1 MPDELLPYYE
11 KELSFIRQMGARFSD
26 EHPKI
31 AGRLGINTDTV
42 DDPHVS
48 RLIESFAYLNARIQ
62 HKLDDDFPE
71 LSEALL
77 DVMFPHYLRP
87 IPAMSI
93 VRFYPDPEQLE
104 NIYTVSKSTVL
115 ETETFNGTTCKFTTA
130 YDADLYPLSVEHAS
144 LMGSPFNTPG
154 SSSVK
159 GANSVLKLSLK
170 TFTDDIDFSN
180 INKGHLRFYLKGQ
193 TQHINPL
200 YELLLNNCMQI
211 VIASSEIDSEP
222 VYCGKHCIKPV
233 GFDENQGLL
242 PYPSSS
248 FIGYRLLTEYFI
260 FPEKFM
266 FIDINEVLSK
276 ISKTSS
282 TTLDI
287 YIYLSDSNIEL
298 EHNINKDT
306 FVLGCTPVINLFD
319 QIPEPI
325 KMDNTRTEYQIVPDS
340 RKPNSYE
347 VYSIDQ
353 VSSID
358 KSGKK
363 QSYLPMY
370 GCNHNQISS
379 SETRYWHYS
388 RRHASLDGYLRDE
401 ATDVF
406 LSLVDIGFDP
416 HTAKNTTISVRTTCS
431 NRNQPGK
438 LPFSD
443 TQPKL
448 NAIDASPPCVLIKCI
463 TQPTSTI
470 RPDLRNLARWRLI
483 SHLNLNYLTLARENT
498 NCENVKELL
507 RLYNFKGSSAT
518 KGIIESISSIST
530 HSISAPLTIDGKP
543 IVCRGTEIEI
553 ELDDQLLTGSS
564 RFLFAS
570 ILENFF
576 ALYCSINSFTRLL
589 VKIKGK
595 EGYLK
600 KCPIRI
606 GEKVTL

>member
-11 KELSFIRQMGARFSD
+11 KELSFIRQMGARFSN

-77 DVMFPHYLRP
+77 NVMFPHYLKP
-87 IPAMSI
+87 IPSMSI
-93 VRFYPDPEQLE
+93 VRFYPDPEQLD
-104 NIYTVSKSTVL
+104 NLHTINKSTVL

-130 YDADLYPLSVEHAS
+130 YATNLYPLSVEHAS
-144 LMGSPFNTPG
+144 LIGSPFNTPG
-154 SSSVK
+154 SSTVK
-159 GANSVLKLSLK
+159 GANSVLKLSLE
-170 TFTDDIDFSN
+170 TFNEDINFSN
-180 INKGHLRFYLKGQ
+180 INSGRLRFYLKGLM
-193 TQHINPL
+193 QHINPL
-200 YELLLNNCMQI
+200 YELLLNHCMQV
-211 VIASSEIDSEP
+211 VIATPEIDPSP
-222 VYCGKHCIKPV
+222 VHCGKDCIKPV
-233 GFDENQGLL
+233 GFDEDQGLL
-242 PYPSSS
+242 PYPTSS
-248 FIGYRLLTEYFI
+248 FIGYRLLTEYFV

-266 FIDINEVLSK
+266 FIDIDNVLSK
-276 ISKTSS
+276 ISDTSITS
-282 TTLDI
+282 LDI
-287 YIYLSDSNIEL
+287 YIYLSETNIEL
-298 EHNINKDT
+298 EHNINKDY
-306 FVLGCTPVINLFD
+306 FVLGCTPAINLFD

-325 KMDNTRTEYQIVPDS
+325 KMDHTRTEYQIIPDS
-340 RKPNSYE
+340 RKPDSYE
-347 VYSIDQ
+347 VYSIDN
-353 VSSID
+353 VTSID

-370 GCNHNQISS
+370 GCNHYQSTPT
-379 SETRYWHYS
+379 ETNFWHTN
-388 RRHASLDGYLRDE
+388 RRHASLDDFLRDE

-406 LSLVDIGFDP
+406 LTLVDIGFDP
-416 HTAKNTTISVRTTCS
+416 HTAKNTSISMKATCS
-431 NRNQPGK
+431 NRNLPAK

-448 NAIDASPPCVLIKCI
+448 SAIDASPPCELIKCI
-463 TQPTSTI
+463 TQPSPAV
-470 RPDLRNLARWRLI
+470 RPDLRNFTRWRLI
-483 SHLNLNYLTLARENT
+483 SHLNLNYLTLVRENT
-498 NCENVKELL
+498 NCESVKELL
-507 RLYNFKGSSAT
+507 RLYDYKSSSAT
-518 KGIIESISSIST
+518 KGIIESITSIST

-543 IVCRGTEIEI
+543 IICRGTEIEI

-606 GEKVTL
+606 GEKATL